1 MRWAILGL
9 AAGVLATAGALYLYQ
24 DQRLPAAPGFH
35 ERDCWF
41 STRNIGAAR
50 CGYMVVPENRQR
62 AESRTIRLP
71 VVILKAAQGDVR
83 REPILYL
90 DGGPGGR
97 AYLDDQVEID
107 SWIEMRKVF
116 PPGHDLILLGQRGT
130 GRSAADFDCPELKTA
145 ALSLGAHAPTAEPP
159 DVRALSIRA
168 AAACSRR
175 LLAEGVDLTAY
186 NSRESAADIAELR
199 QALGIESWT
208 LYGISYGT
216 RIALSV
222 LRYRPEGVRAVI
234 LDSVV
239 APQSAEG
246 LKVADFYRD
255 ALNWVLK
262 DCPPDTDCAGS
273 YRDQRNLYNQ
283 ARAQMAER
291 PLIFELAD
299 FLDAEELAAYDGDET
314 DGHVVTLDH
323 RFFDLLLLDAVM
335 DPEAALLVPAL
346 LHDITTRRYVIL
358 KARLRETLRLS
369 TDYDSSIS
377 WAVYL
382 SHVCHDEAP
391 FQSPEA
397 IAEAAGEAGDLGYM
411 IEDHWPNY
419 LCSHWPAGAADAVEN
434 TPVVSAVPALLLAG
448 RFDPLTPPVLAQQA
462 AETLANGHVFTF
474 AELGHG
480 VLVQSP
486 CAWRL
491 TAQFL
496 EHLKRPSAGRCSR
509 GVLVNPGSP

>member
-1 MRWAILGL
+1 MRRAICGL
-9 AAGVLATAGALYLYQ
+9 AAGALIAAGGLYLYQ
-24 DQRLPAAPGFH
+24 DQRLPDAPGFH

-97 AYLDDQVEID
+97 AYLGDQLEID

-145 ALSLGAHAPTAEPP
+145 ALSLGAHAPGAAPP
-159 DVRALSIRA
+159 DARALSIRA
-168 AAACSRR
+168 AAACSQR
-175 LLAEGVDLTAY
+175 LLEEGIDLTAY

-199 QALGIESWT
+199 QALDIESWT

-222 LRYRPEGVRAVI
+222 LRYQPEGVRTVI

-246 LKVADFYRD
+246 LEVAAFYRD

-262 DCPPDTDCAGS
+262 DCPPGTGCAGN
-273 YRDQRNLYNQ
+273 DQDLRKLYGE
-283 ARAQMAER
+283 ARAQIAER
-291 PLIFELAD
+291 PLTFELAD
-299 FLDAEELAAYDGDET
+299 FLDAEELDAYNGD
-314 DGHVVTLDH
+314 DIGGHVMTLDH

-346 LHDITTRRYVIL
+346 LYDVTARRYVIL

-369 TDYDSSIS
+369 MDYDSSIS
-377 WAVYL
+377 WAVFL

-391 FQSPEA
+391 FESPEA
-397 IAEAAGEAGDLGYM
+397 IAEAAEEAGDLGYM

-434 TPVVSAVPALLLAG
+434 TPVVSAVPALLLSG
-448 RFDPLTPPVLAQQA
+448 RFDPLTPPVLARRA
-462 AETLANGHVFTF
+462 AETLTNGHVFTF

-480 VLVQSP
+480 VLYQSP
-486 CAWRL
+486 CARRL

-496 EHLKRPSAGRCSR
+496 ERLKRPSAGLCSR

>member
-1 MRWAILGL
+1 MKRAILGL
-9 AAGVLATAGALYLYQ
+9 AAGTLIAAGALYLYQ
-24 DQRLPAAPGFH
+24 DQRLPDAPGFH

-71 VVILKAAQGDVR
+71 VVILKAVQSEGR
-83 REPILYL
+83 REPIVYL

-97 AYLDDQVEID
+97 AYLGDQVEID

-130 GRSAADFDCPELKTA
+130 GRSAADFDCPELKTT
-145 ALSLGAHAPTAEPP
+145 ALSLGAHAPAAGPP
-159 DVRALSIRA
+159 DIPALSIRA
-168 AAACSRR
+168 AATCSRR
-175 LLAEGVDLTAY
+175 LLEEGVDLTAY

-199 QALGIESWT
+199 RALDIESWT

-222 LRYRPEGVRAVI
+222 LRYQPEGVRAVI

-255 ALNWVLK
+255 ALHWVLK
-262 DCPPDTDCAGS
+262 DCPPNTGCAGN
-273 YRDQRNLYNQ
+273 YRDLRKLYSQ
-283 ARAQMAER
+283 ARDQMAER
-291 PLIFELAD
+291 PLIFELSD
-299 FLDAEELAAYDGDET
+299 FLDAEELASYNSDDI

-346 LHDITTRRYVIL
+346 LYDITARRYVIL

-369 TDYDSSIS
+369 MDYDSSIS

-382 SHVCHDEAP
+382 SHICHDERP

-397 IAEAAGEAGDLGYM
+397 IAEAAGEAGELGYM
-411 IEDHWPNY
+411 VEEHWPNY
-419 LCSHWPAGAADAVEN
+419 LCGHWPSGAADAVEN
-434 TPVVSAVPALLLAG
+434 TPVVNAVPALLLAG

-480 VLVQSP
+480 VLYQSP

-496 EHLKRPSAGRCSR
+496 ENLKRPSAGLCRR
-509 GVLVNPGSP
+509 GELVHPGQP